1 MRHLVPFL
9 RRRFRPHDEGFAPRV
24 QRGLLDPPRVLTY
37 SPYHC
42 RFGRKRG
49 NIVGRRR
56 DEVSLFELL
65 RDSERSQPS
74 DPAEGTSGEVAE
86 EAVSANQDS
95 SATHGSRRKVALDD
109 RAKKIPVVRRLAPI
123 SDSITS
129 ASSGDSGADSSA
141 YRSFLSEVVEIRIAT
156 ILVFSIA
163 TLIAIAVAFI
173 AGREFAVVS
182 PPAGMN
188 EMPGAAPP
196 WPVLDPEPELRPA
209 IRNVKQDGV
218 VAAADT
224 GEIVEGTPVN
234 PVVVA
239 PQPRTLWSVMIG
251 QHLSKDPQV
260 IDQLVRYVDSGLSFS
275 QARVR
280 VSTSRGGRTFSV
292 FVGPFKEQEQARSA
306 LRELQ
311 SLRPYLGVRFRDAY
325 PTRMVFSPEEL
336 EKYGSGI

>member
-1 MRHLVPFL
+1 M
-9 RRRFRPHDEGFAPRV
+9 
-24 QRGLLDPPRVLTY
+24 
-37 SPYHC
+37 
-42 RFGRKRG
+42 
-49 NIVGRRR
+49 GRRR

-188 EMPGAAPP
+188 EMLGAAPP

-239 PQPRTLWSVMIG
+239 PQPLWSVMIG
-251 QHLSKDPQV
+251 QRLNKDPQV

>member
-1 MRHLVPFL
+1 MVSISTISWVETSEKGDWRWGSDRDGQRQHADPHQGQVRHLVPFL

-188 EMPGAAPP
+188 EMLGAAPP

-234 PVVVA
+234 PGGGGSAAADALVCDDWSA
-239 PQPRTLWSVMIG
+239 PEQGSAGDRSTGSVC
-251 QHLSKDPQV
+251 
-260 IDQLVRYVDSGLSFS
+260 
-275 QARVR
+275 
-280 VSTSRGGRTFSV
+280 
-292 FVGPFKEQEQARSA
+292 
-306 LRELQ
+306 
-311 SLRPYLGVRFRDAY
+311 RFRF
-325 PTRMVFSPEEL
+325 VFLAGASSCQYFPRW
-336 EKYGSGI
+336 